1 MEGLHVLHFWCG
13 EASWRYR
20 HVLPADEP
28 AVVALDKAVVAGK
41 AAVEGTDAQVC
52 CAGCWESSGA
62 CVALFLNSQKLQRT
76 AQRCAVRRCAVRWS
90 FCLDIGQRVCARA
103 PQLLGILPG
112 PAVARA
118 RTSSQTTHT
127 NAGTQNLQARRLSS
141 SADPAS
147 KGARTLA
154 RTQSRGTTAD
164 TNSKKSR

>member
-1 MEGLHVLHFWCG
+1 MFCISGADG
-13 EASWRYR
+13 TWRYR

-41 AAVEGTDAQVC
+41 AAGEGTDAQVC
-52 CAGCWESSGA
+52 CAGCWESSSA

-76 AQRCAVRRCAVRWS
+76 AQRCAVRWS

-127 NAGTQNLQARRLSS
+127 NAGTQNLQGRRLSS